1 MVKLLE
7 HGAYLAGNEIVED
20 LPGAAE
26 TLSSKT
32 GQAVPSKEEAAK
44 STMAYEILQ
53 AHNTSG
59 NPERLKVKFDLCG
72 HYPDGQGQRAGKI
85 PDSLCADQLPQQSVR
100 RRRHDQ

>member
-26 TLSSKT
+26 TLSTKT
-32 GQAVPSKEEAAK
+32 GQAVPAKEEAAK

-53 AHNTSG
+53 AHNT
-59 NPERLKVKFDLCG
+59 
-72 HYPDGQGQRAGKI
+72 
-85 PDSLCADQLPQQSVR
+85 
-100 RRRHDQ
+100 